1 MFLKKR
7 QKNVKIPK
15 LGGRGPP
22 LGNFPHIIPFFS
34 DHVPKMIFLEKYK
47 TQFLKFI
54 LWHNMFRPSDPDHF
68 NKNKILTEFQ
78 APKKLKVN

>member
-1 MFLKKR
+1 MR
-7 QKNVKIPK
+7 KIPK
-15 LGGRGPP
+15 LGGGGLP

-34 DHVPKMIFLEKYK
+34 DRVPKMILFSQTFLAKYR
-47 TQFLKFI
+47 TQFSKFI

-68 NKNKILTEFQ
+68 NKNKIILTEFQ